1 MEQEL
6 DSIFEDDLVMVS
18 QNVAEALNMFEETVV
33 KDNKLVTMYGHEEFI
48 ALFITPEENNG
59 KFGSLRLRTR
69 DMAAT
74 YQHVP
79 VGFSQINECKP
90 LLNAMKKASHL
101 SLKRNSLWYLDRQ
114 AKDVVGD
121 RIVFTELKTNKG
133 YLYKVSFTNGHHIY
147 LTIAKDDKEF
157 LKGHDTALLFM
168 LADKT
173 KNPISPPMT
182 ADECILMIVNTA
194 LQPDVATAKFISLA
208 EQYGGKTMISHS
220 YRTTSESVD
229 EAKAVFANGYAMK
242 LLIQDGNVTVT
253 LFGQYEDKTY
263 LLDER
268 EFNDIQHVYDSIVE
282 FAALPPYVPTQKD
295 A

>member
-74 YQHVP
+74 YKHVP
-79 VGFSQINECKP
+79 VGFSKINECKP

-101 SLKRNSLWYLDRQ
+101 SLKRNCLWYLDRQ
-114 AKDVVGD
+114 VKDVVGD
-121 RIVFTELKTNKG
+121 RIIFTELKTNKG
-133 YLYKVSFTNGHHIY
+133 YLYKISFTNGYNMH

-157 LKGHDTALLFM
+157 LKGHDTAMLFM
-168 LADKT
+168 LADKSKT
-173 KNPISPPMT
+173 PISPPMT
-182 ADECILMIVNTA
+182 ADECIMMIVNAA
-194 LQPDVATAKFISLA
+194 LQPDAGMAKFISIA
-208 EQYGGKTMISHS
+208 EQHGGRTMVAHS
-220 YRTTSESVD
+220 YRTASESVD
-229 EAKAVFANGYAMK
+229 EAKAVFGNGYAMK
-242 LLIQDGNVTVT
+242 LLIEDGVITVT
-253 LFGQYEDKTY
+253 LFGQYNNKTY

-268 EFNDIQHVYDSIVE
+268 EFKEIQHVYESVSE
-282 FAALPPYVPTQKD
+282 FASLPEYIPTEQD
-295 A
+295 T

>member
-101 SLKRNSLWYLDRQ
+101 SLKRNCLWYLDRQ
-114 AKDVVGD
+114 VKDVVGD
-121 RIVFTELKTNKG
+121 RIIFTELKTNKG
-133 YLYKVSFTNGHHIY
+133 YLYKISFTNGHNMH

-157 LKGHDTALLFM
+157 LKGHDTAMLFM
-168 LADKT
+168 LADNSKT
-173 KNPISPPMT
+173 PISPPMT
-182 ADECILMIVNTA
+182 ADECIMMIVNAA
-194 LQPDVATAKFISLA
+194 LQPDAGMAKFISIA
-208 EQYGGKTMISHS
+208 EQHGGRTMVAHS
-220 YRTTSESVD
+220 YRTASEAVD
-229 EAKAVFANGYAMK
+229 EAKAVFGNGYAMK
-242 LLIQDGNVTVT
+242 LLIEDGVITVT
-253 LFGQYEDKTY
+253 LFGQYNNKTY

-268 EFNDIQHVYDSIVE
+268 EFKEIQHVYESVSE
-282 FAALPPYVPTQKD
+282 FAALPEYIPTEQD
-295 A
+295 T

>member
-1 MEQEL
+1 M
-6 DSIFEDDLVMVS
+6 
-18 QNVAEALNMFEETVV
+18 
-33 KDNKLVTMYGHEEFI
+33 
-48 ALFITPEENNG
+48 
-59 KFGSLRLRTR
+59 
-69 DMAAT
+69 
-74 YQHVP
+74 
-79 VGFSQINECKP
+79 
-90 LLNAMKKASHL
+90 
-101 SLKRNSLWYLDRQ
+101 
-114 AKDVVGD
+114 
-121 RIVFTELKTNKG
+121 
-133 YLYKVSFTNGHHIY
+133 SFTNGHHIY

-194 LQPDVATAKFISLA
+194 LQPDMATAKFISLA